1 MILMAFFALEKYPCS
16 AKYPCLA
23 WIGIWYRN
31 FWNFPSL
38 AILPYAKE
46 LEYFPNY
53 LQQLE
58 MESNGKSINR
68 NGEKLTYATAP
79 VVFGQCGTDFQ
90 HSFTQLLCQGTEVVP
105 CDFIAFAK
113 SNYTNS
119 HIEKKTTLERHTR
132 LVSHFFAQQLALA
145 FGTSF
150 FETGKII
157 VPSNPKQFR
166 NKQLCRI

>member
-1 MILMAFFALEKYPCS
+1 MFVSKLPVSKNDVPNANASCCAKKAVIVFFSICEIAL
-16 AKYPCLA
+16 
-23 WIGIWYRN
+23 
-31 FWNFPSL
+31 
-38 AILPYAKE
+38 
-46 LEYFPNY
+46 YFPNY

-58 MESNGKSINR
+58 MESNGKSKSQWRKI
-68 NGEKLTYATAP
+68 TYATAP

-150 FETGKII
+150 FETG
-157 VPSNPKQFR
+157 NLER
-166 NKQLCRI
+166 KQLCRI

>member
-1 MILMAFFALEKYPCS
+1 MHAPFLQNIPVL
-16 AKYPCLA
+16 LA

-31 FWNFPSL
+31 FWNFSSL

-68 NGEKLTYATAP
+68 NGEKSTYATAP
-79 VVFGQCGTDFQ
+79 VIFGQCGTDFQ
-90 HSFTQLLCQGTEVVP
+90 HSFTQLLCQGTEIVP

-113 SNYTNS
+113 PNYANS
-119 HIEKKTTLERHTR
+119 QIEKKTTTR
-132 LVSHFFAQQLALA
+132 LASFKAYHIMTIMFENTPA
-145 FGTSF
+145 FKFIISNKMVKKPTTPPTPTSADYCA
-150 FETGKII
+150 I
-157 VPSNPKQFR
+157 
-166 NKQLCRI
+166 

>member
-1 MILMAFFALEKYPCS
+1 M
-16 AKYPCLA
+16 A

-31 FWNFPSL
+31 FWNFSSL

-68 NGEKLTYATAP
+68 NGEKSTYATAP
-79 VVFGQCGTDFQ
+79 VIFGQCGTDFQ
-90 HSFTQLLCQGTEVVP
+90 HSFTQLLCQGTEIVP

-113 SNYTNS
+113 PNYANS
-119 HIEKKTTLERHTR
+119 QIEKKTTLERHTR

-150 FETGKII
+150 FETG
-157 VPSNPKQFR
+157 NFR
-166 NKQLCRI
+166 TEK